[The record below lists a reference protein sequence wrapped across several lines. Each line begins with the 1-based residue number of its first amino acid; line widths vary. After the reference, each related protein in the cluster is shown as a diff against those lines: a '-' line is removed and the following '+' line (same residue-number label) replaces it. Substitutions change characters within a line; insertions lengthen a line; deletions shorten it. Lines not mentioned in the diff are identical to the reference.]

1 MFDCCRSRNR
11 VSRKRVSAAPPEQ
24 SRYLSVPN
32 PSPPRQRLSCKCS
45 RRLETPGESSPP
57 GSALSYCRCPRPTKS
72 RCSPCTGCSASSRSV
87 LMWLELTTPCWH
99 HWPGTEDCHWEH
111 IRHSSLQLPMANC

>member
-32 PSPPRQRLSCKCS
+32 PSPPRQRLSCKYS
-45 RRLETPGESSPP
+45 KRLETPGESSPP
-57 GSALSYCRCPRPTKS
+57 GSALSYCQCPRPTTL
-72 RCSPCTGCSASSRSV
+72 PCLPCNGYSASSRSA
-87 LMWLELTTPCWH
+87 LPYRELTTPWQH
-99 HWPGTEDCHWEH
+99 H
-111 IRHSSLQLPMANC
+111 